1 MFAEHSRT
9 SGNHYKKVVKLP
21 LTEMEKY
28 EITIQKIKLVSKQ
41 ITSVA
46 LSSLKLER
54 DNFISIRVGR

>member
-1 MFAEHSRT
+1 
-9 SGNHYKKVVKLP
+9 
-21 LTEMEKY
+21 MEKY